1 LARHLVLALL
11 MGGGIACDAPEPDA
25 EAPASE
31 SALASQPVECVTDF
45 RDDVDYFPH
54 KTQLRFAQGF
64 DIQYHRFYKVI
75 STGSRWLGA
84 ARADTVVLL
93 QCGAPREKLPAA
105 VAHLPVV
112 LIPVKAVAFNDVADY
127 ARMASLQ
134 RHPRLAM
141 IESPRVTDRS
151 ADVVFVSNRNVDP
164 AILMQQARAGGN
176 LAVPTQNWVESTP
189 LARTEWVKHHA
200 AFINAEAEA
209 AAHFDSLATNYTT
222 LAREVGRQFKFARVF
237 WGGRN
242 TTGVW
247 QTHNRNMESRLLA
260 DAGGLNIFFQ
270 ENAARFLNLSEIM
283 LLRRAENIDVWIND
297 GVPAGELPPELLQDI
312 GAVKTGRVFRYVR
325 DEQSNT
331 ALWHTTASIHPTR
344 VLAELII
351 MFHEPARGSELK
363 FFLLDLP

>member
-1 LARHLVLALL
+1 LTV
-11 MGGGIACDAPEPDA
+11 GGASCDVPAPDA
-25 EAPASE
+25 GDFTSASGSAPT
-31 SALASQPVECVTDF
+31 SAPVDCITNF

-64 DIQYHRFYKVI
+64 EVRYHQFYKVI

-93 QCGAPREKLPAA
+93 QCGAPREKLPATI
-105 VAHLPVV
+105 AHLPVV
-112 LIPVKAVAFNDVADY
+112 PIPAKTVAFNDVADY

-134 RHPRLAM
+134 RHPHLLM
-141 IESPRVTDRS
+141 IEGPRVGDDT
-151 ADVVFVSNRNVDP
+151 ADVVFISNRNVDP
-164 AILMQQARAGGN
+164 AILIQQARAGGR
-176 LAVPTQNWVESTP
+176 LAVATQNWVESTP

-200 AFINAEAEA
+200 VFINAEAEA

-222 LAREVGRQFKFARVF
+222 LVREVGRQFKFARVF

-242 TTGVW
+242 AERVW

-270 ENAARFLNLSEIM
+270 ENAARFLNLSETT

-297 GVPAGELPPELLQDI
+297 GVPTAELPAELVQNI
-312 GAVKTGRVFRYVR
+312 GAVKTGRVYRYAR
-325 DEQSNT
+325 DERSKT
-331 ALWHTTASIHPTR
+331 ALWHTAASVHPTQ
-344 VLAELII
+344 VLADLII
-351 MFHEPARGSELK
+351 MFHEPARSAELK